1 MRRAAR
7 VIPSVLKRMR
17 SHRPQLAVLVVLLTG
32 SLVLTGLLAFQG
44 YLAERGHQE
53 EAQERLG
60 EWAERAALDW
70 EVRVQTALQS
80 SLHYTLI
87 RPVLNAGD
95 REVLREPGALA
106 RLINVKDF
114 CDCLNEDD
122 IRSVFIYS
130 FEDGALASTIANL
143 PPPVVAWITRSV
155 VDGPSTRIHAFDTGD
170 RITGG
175 GTVGAPD
182 GIERVV
188 FFVRLPQP
196 DGRPSLAYGF
206 ELGAN
211 SLAHV
216 FDHLWQSPP
225 PLLPESVAQGRPNDW
240 FLSARVTDAAGRDW
254 YQSPDHHPSPY
265 TAAQGLD
272 QFFQDLEIAVGVRP
286 DAAVELLI
294 GGLPSSRLPTLFALL
309 VLTAG
314 LLGASI
320 VLIRREADIARLRA
334 DFIAGVSHE
343 LRTPLAQIRMFS
355 ETLMLGRV
363 RGDEERKRS
372 LAIIDQE
379 ARRLTHLVE
388 NVLLF
393 ARAER
398 RSGRI
403 SPERIDLAAEV
414 RDAIHGFAI
423 LCRSQAIEIRPE
435 LQEDVGVTVDRGAL
449 RQVLLN
455 LLDNAMKYGPLGQRI
470 TVGMALFDGAARVW
484 VDDEGKGI
492 PEEDRH
498 RVFESFFRL
507 DRDIDSSVAG
517 SGIGLAIVRELV
529 DLHDARVWIEDAPGG
544 GARIV
549 VELPGAYLRSDS
561 AKDDWAVA

>member
-1 MRRAAR
+1 M
-7 VIPSVLKRMR
+7 IPSVLKRMR
-17 SHRPQLAVLVVLLTG
+17 SHRPQLAALVVLLAG

-44 YLAERGHQE
+44 YLAATSHRE
-53 EAQERLG
+53 EAEKWLI
-60 EWAERAALDW
+60 EWAGRAAQDW
-70 EVRVQTALQS
+70 DFRLQTGLRS
-80 SLHYTLI
+80 SIFYFFEPAFKDPSSRI
-87 RPVLNAGD
+87 RDPVD
-95 REVLREPGALA
+95 LA
-106 RLINVKDF
+106 QATDIKVF
-114 CDCLNEDD
+114 CPCLTPDD
-122 IRSVFIYS
+122 VRSVFVY
-130 FEDGALASTIANL
+130 EYEGGVLEEVGNEL
-143 PPPVVAWITRSV
+143 PRSVQDWITNALVNGPAPQINTNPSV
-155 VDGPSTRIHAFDTGD
+155 AAGSI
-170 RITGG
+170 I
-175 GTVGAPD
+175 GAPD
-182 GIERVV
+182 GIERAV
-188 FFVRLPQP
+188 FFLAPLEP
-196 DGRPSLAYGF
+196 SGGRSLAYGF
-206 ELGAN
+206 EIDAS
-211 SLAHV
+211 SLARV
-216 FDHLWQSPP
+216 FYTNWRP
-225 PLLPESVAQGRPNDW
+225 PLLPQPIARGRSNDW
-240 FLSARVTDAAGRDW
+240 FFSARITDATGRNW
-254 YQSPDHHPSPY
+254 YQSTDHATSPFSAVRRMDQILRDLEVSVAVRPH
-265 TAAQGLD
+265 AAQ
-272 QFFQDLEIAVGVRP
+272 A
-286 DAAVELLI
+286 LLV
-294 GGLPSSRLPTLFALL
+294 GGLPGSRLPTLFVLL
-309 VLTAG
+309 TLTAG

-363 RGDEERKRS
+363 RGEEERKRS

-403 SPERIDLAAEV
+403 NPERIDLAAEV
-414 RDAIHGFAI
+414 RDAVHGFAI

-455 LLDNAMKYGPLGQRI
+455 LLDNAVKYGPIAQRV

-492 PEEDRH
+492 PETDRQ
-498 RVFESFFRL
+498 RVFESFYRL
-507 DRDIDSSVAG
+507 DRDIDSAVAG
-517 SGIGLAIVRELV
+517 SGIGLAIVRELIN
-529 DLHDARVWIEDAPGG
+529 LHSGRVWIEDAPGG

-549 VELPGAYLRSDS
+549 AELPGAYLRSDT